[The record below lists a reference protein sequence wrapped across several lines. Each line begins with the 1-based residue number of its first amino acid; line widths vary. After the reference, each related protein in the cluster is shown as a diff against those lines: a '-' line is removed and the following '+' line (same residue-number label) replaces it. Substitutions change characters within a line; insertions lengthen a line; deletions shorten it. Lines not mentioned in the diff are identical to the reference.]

1 MRVTQGMLS
10 NRSILNLSRSYKN
23 LGKYQEQLETGKKI
37 SKPSDD
43 PVVAMKGVMYRTDL
57 TEIEQYR
64 RNAGEASTWLETTD
78 SAYGHAT
85 SILQRARELAVQL
98 SNGTY
103 SGEDKIAA
111 EKEIEQLKMDLVSVA
126 NTQVAGRYIFN
137 GTDILD
143 KPVVT
148 DPVTGNVSS
157 VSNNTASFDI
167 EVARGVNLKVNS
179 NPSTFFN
186 AELFS
191 DFEDLS
197 AALKGGSTNIDSFIG
212 AIDKNLDN
220 LNLERSESGARHNRL
235 ELIETRNSEQE
246 IIANRILGDN
256 EGADIER
263 VIMNLKVQE
272 SVHQAALSVGAR
284 IMQQSLMD
292 FLR

>member
-1 MRVTQGMLS
+1 MRVTQGMLN
-10 NRSILNLSRSYKN
+10 NRSMLNLSKSYKS
-23 LGKYQEQLETGKKI
+23 LGKYQEQLQTGKKI

-64 RNAGEASTWLETTD
+64 RNAGEATTWLESTD

-103 SGEDKIAA
+103 SDEDRKSA
-111 EKEIEQLKMDLVSVA
+111 EKEIEQIKQDIVTVA
-126 NTQVAGRYIFN
+126 NTQVAGKYIFN
-137 GTDILD
+137 GKDILK
-143 KPVVT
+143 KPVET
-148 DPVTGNVSS
+148 DVNGIVSS
-157 VSNNTASFDI
+157 TFSDNLPFDI
-167 EVARGVNLKVNS
+167 EVAKGVKLQVNS
-179 NPSTFFN
+179 NPSTFFSPD
-186 AELFS
+186 LFS
-191 DFEDLS
+191 DLEDFS
-197 AALKGGSTNIDSFIG
+197 DALKNGSATIGEFIGRIDS
-212 AIDKNLDN
+212 NLDN
-220 LNLERSESGARHNRL
+220 LNLERSEVGARYNRL

-256 EGADIER
+256 EGADIEK
-263 VIMNLKVQE
+263 VIMNLKIQE

-284 IMQQSLMD
+284 ILQQSLMD